1 MPQPLLNKCS
11 YLNDYST
18 LVEKIKEGINL
29 ELSQRDA
36 ISCAVKF
43 CLEHGIMKNYLIEHS
58 EDVFNMLALEWN
70 MNNALLARFQDGLQ
84 QGKNLKAKAVAIKM
98 LRRGRPLQEMHE
110 DTDLP
115 MERIHQLTKGLH
127 WKLIMNDS
135 ERKNSVK
142 KFTERWAKH
151 GYEKGEAQ
159 PFWSSLLHDVLSVPQ
174 PEKFIRFEMTS
185 NLPSFVLF
193 KTKKK

>member
-1 MPQPLLNKCS
+1 MKAEIHSKEEVSLN
-11 YLNDYST
+11 L
-18 LVEKIKEGINL
+18 IR
-29 ELSQRDA
+29 RD
-36 ISCAVKF
+36 
-43 CLEHGIMKNYLIEHS
+43 
-58 EDVFNMLALEWN
+58 
-70 MNNALLARFQDGLQ
+70 
-84 QGKNLKAKAVAIKM
+84 
-98 LRRGRPLQEMHE
+98 RPLQEMHE

-174 PEKFIRFEMTS
+174 PEIPQPEKFICFEMTS
-185 NLPSFVLF
+185 NLPPFVLF
-193 KTKKK
+193 KT